1 MALGYKEYV
10 AQFGNGKRENIGF
23 TINAGIAVT
32 LHFKDSGTDSDSA
45 KYFNLGS
52 EAKKVS
58 ITNNKIA
65 TITYINN
72 QELKTPRTLGTAIAN
87 TWSSGIEW
95 GDIVVAADQDSTTF
109 EVYAS

>member
-1 MALGYKEYV
+1 MTSFKELISL
-10 AQFGNGKRENIGF
+10 FGNGKRENVGF
-23 TINAGIAVT
+23 TINAGISVT
-32 LHFKDSGTDSDSA
+32 LHFRDNGTDSDSA
-45 KYFNLGS
+45 KYYNLGS

-72 QELKTPRTLGTAIAN
+72 QELKTPRTLGTADAN
-87 TWSSGIEW
+87 SWNSGIEW
-95 GDIVVAADQDSTTF
+95 GSIVVAADQDSTTF

>member
-1 MALGYKEYV
+1 MTSFKELISL
-10 AQFGNGKRENIGF
+10 FGNGKRDNIGF
-23 TINAGIAVT
+23 TINAGISVT
-32 LHFKDSGTDSDSA
+32 LHFKDNGTDSDSD

-72 QELKTPRTLGTAIAN
+72 KELKTPRTLGTATAN
-87 TWSSGIEW
+87 TFSLGIEW
-95 GDIVVAADQDSTTF
+95 GNIVIEADQDATTF

>member
-1 MALGYKEYV
+1 LTSFKELISL
-10 AQFGNGKRENIGF
+10 FGNGKRENIGF
-23 TINAGIAVT
+23 TINAGVSVT
-32 LHFKDSGTDSDSA
+32 LYFKDSGTDSDSD

-65 TITYINN
+65 TITHINN
-72 QELKTPRTLGTAIAN
+72 KELKTPRTLGTANAN
-87 TWSSGIEW
+87 NFSSGIEW
-95 GDIVVAADQDSTTF
+95 GSIIVAADQDATTF

>member
-1 MALGYKEYV
+1 MTSFKELISL
-10 AQFGNGKRENIGF
+10 FGNGKRDNIGF
-23 TINAGIAVT
+23 TINAGSSVT
-32 LHFKDSGTDSDSA
+32 LYFRDNGTDSDSA

-72 QELKTPRTLGTAIAN
+72 DELKTPRTLGTAN
-87 TWSSGIEW
+87 PNSWSSGIEW
-95 GDIVVAADQDSTTF
+95 GTIVVAADQDSTVF
-109 EVYAS
+109 EIYAS